1 MLLSRA
7 LTKAW
12 DLAASTPISAGAGA
26 DGGFMASKLALA
38 GYSIAGGIVAGLAP
52 AAAQAAERVQLA
64 SDVFIE
70 RFVPGPGG
78 RVSRVLERPAAFHP
92 GDRLIFVV
100 NWKARSPGG
109 PRDFTVTNPMP
120 RSVSYQRSIEADEQ
134 VSIDGGANWGRLED
148 LRLRDDDSR
157 TRHATPEDVT
167 HVRWRVPA
175 QMAVLGSGQ
184 ITYRGVVR

>member
-1 MLLSRA
+1 MLLSLA

-12 DLAASTPISAGAGA
+12 DLVASTPISAGAGA

-38 GYSIAGGIVAGLAP
+38 GYCIAGGVLASLAP
-52 AAAQAAERVQLA
+52 AAARAAERVQFA
-64 SDVFIE
+64 SDVFVE
-70 RFVPGPGG
+70 RFVPGPDG
-78 RVSRVLERPAAFHP
+78 RVSRVLERPAALHP

-100 NWKARSPGG
+100 NWKARAAGG
-109 PRDFTVTNPMP
+109 TRDFTVTNPMP
-120 RSVSYQRSIEADEQ
+120 RSVSYQRSIEADEE

-148 LRLRDDDSR
+148 LRLRDDDGR

-175 QMAVLGSGQ
+175 RMAVLGSGQ